1 MRYWLV
7 AHPDISR
14 AVGGVKQMHRL
25 AECISRA
32 GREATLIQE
41 DASFHPGW
49 FDSNVSTISFKD
61 WLSLRNN
68 GSLNPSRDVVIV
80 PETYIGGVFEYA
92 DKLPIVL
99 FNQNGAYSF
108 GADHGRYFKPNSVI
122 RRYRD
127 PRILHVFCVS
137 QADRSLL
144 VDGFKLNSEDVTL
157 IRNGIEV
164 DTFRPNGSK
173 VPRIALM
180 PRKNPMDVAVV
191 QALLHQ
197 QSWMDRWELVPIIS
211 QPHKVVV
218 DTLQRSLLFLSFGH
232 PEGFGL
238 PVAEA
243 MACGCAVVGYSGLG
257 GRELFQI
264 GGRYRTVEE
273 VAVGDWLGFVQA
285 AERIDQ
291 QLQADSNDLAVRLLQ
306 ASKKIR
312 DHYSIAEMEAS
323 VRCGLSRI
331 ESRIG
336 LQIT

>member
-14 AVGGVKQMHRL
+14 AIGGVKQMHRL
-25 AECISRA
+25 AECISRV

-49 FDSNVSTISFKD
+49 FESNVSTISFKD
-61 WLSLRNN
+61 WLSLRNS
-68 GSLNPSRDVVIV
+68 GSLNPSRDIVIV
-80 PETYIGGVFEYA
+80 PETYIGGVFEYVG
-92 DKLPIVL
+92 KLPIVL

-108 GADHGRYFKPNSVI
+108 GADHRRYFKPDSVI
-122 RRYRD
+122 SRYRD

-137 QADRSLL
+137 QSDKNLL
-144 VDGFKLNSEDVTL
+144 VDGFKLNPEDVTW
-157 IRNGIEV
+157 IHNSIEV
-164 DTFRPNGSK
+164 DTFRPNGTK
-173 VPRIALM
+173 VPRMALM

-191 QALLHQ
+191 QALLRQ
-197 QSWMDRWELVPIIS
+197 QSWMDRWELVQIVS

-218 DTLQRSLLFLSFGH
+218 DILQRSLLFLSFGH

-264 GGRYRTVEE
+264 GASYRTVEE
-273 VAVGDWLGFVQA
+273 VAVGDWLGFVNA
-285 AERIDQ
+285 ARRIDQ
-291 QLQADSNDLAVRLLQ
+291 QLKADSNDLVARLLQ
-306 ASKKIR
+306 ASNQIR
-312 DHYSIAEMEAS
+312 RHYSIAEMEVS
-323 VRCGLSRI
+323 VRMGLSRI
-331 ESRIG
+331 ESKIAS
-336 LQIT
+336 